1 MTRFTFFL
9 QFSQLFM
16 MGYHKIAKKTE
27 LASVVMFSDID
38 DLNISHDG
46 YTDTTAELEQLLKDR
61 HLLRRKHIEGM
72 DERFPLENENTQI
85 LQQIAL
91 NIYKYELFKKLTDNT
106 ISDIQKLEYVE
117 ECEKQNGVPNSK
129 YMSEIFKGLL
139 FSDW

>member
-9 QFSQLFM
+9 QLFM

-38 DLNISHDG
+38 DLNITHDG

-61 HLLRRKHIEGM
+61 HLLRRKHLEGM
-72 DERFPLENENTQI
+72 DDRFPLENENTQI

-91 NIYKYELFKKLTDNT
+91 NLYKHELLKKLTDNN
-106 ISDIQKLEYVE
+106 ISEVEKLEYAE
-117 ECEKQNGVPNSK
+117 ECEKTATTQKSK